1 MLRGKK
7 MLFYFRKI
15 LSYISLIFGKG
26 TLSDKDIKRLLG
38 YHIFIYPF
46 KEENLKPA
54 SYNLT
59 ASKCAFV
66 KDEKGNQKLIVC
78 GNKIIIPPHETGIV
92 ETQESIYVSRW
103 ITGTYHSKVK
113 MVNKGIGHIGTTL
126 DPCFFGVSAIALHNT
141 TNKPIEI
148 KVGDTIATLIF
159 SSLKSRST
167 GIHDNI
173 SGRQDD
179 GIKLDVKNFYYDNS
193 NKEVCIL
200 IKAKIDNDEN
210 IDEKFIKDKLQ
221 DGGIIIYENDKEVC
235 KNCINC
241 NKQEGCK
248 SKLLKNALSQKAEN
262 EEILKEIEEWRNQ
275 EWVNNKES
283 LIKNVVKLV
292 KKKNNNKDIFIY
304 SLLILIIGALS
315 IAGILKFVY
324 KDEYKQLAQIVIA
337 TIIPTVSIII
347 GMIVRHKSGKGE

>member
-1 MLRGKK
+1 
-7 MLFYFRKI
+7 MLFYIRKI
-15 LSYISLIFGKG
+15 LSYISLMWSRG
-26 TLSDKDIKRLLG
+26 TLSDKDIKKLLG

-66 KDEKGNQKLIVC
+66 KDKEGNQKLIVC
-78 GNKIIIPPHETGIV
+78 GNKIKIPPHETGII
-92 ETQESIYVSRW
+92 ETQESIYVSKW

-113 MVNKGIGHIGTTL
+113 MANKGIGHIGTTL

-179 GIKLDVKNFYYDNS
+179 GIKLDVQSFYYKDDDKDVN
-193 NKEVCIL
+193 IL
-200 IKAKIDNDEN
+200 IKVKADKNEN
-210 IDEKFIKDKLQ
+210 IDKKFIKNILEDSE
-221 DGGIIIYENDKEVC
+221 IIIYDEDKDVC
-235 KNCINC
+235 NKCINC
-241 NKQEGCK
+241 NDQKNCNF
-248 SKLLKNALSQKAEN
+248 KLMKNSFGQRDEN
-262 EEILKEIEEWRNQ
+262 EQILKEIEEWRNQ

-283 LIKNVVKLV
+283 LINVVVNMV
-292 KKKNNNKDIFIY
+292 KNKNNNKDIGIY
-304 SLLILIIGALS
+304 SAATLFIGIGAIIALS
-315 IAGILKFVY
+315 VFVY
-324 KDEYKQLAQIVIA
+324 YKPKYQNFIGIVIA
-337 TIIPTVSIII
+337 SIIPTVTLIIS
-347 GMIVRHKSGKGE
+347 MIVRHKKGKEE